1 MTYDNLLIEAE
12 CEGAVV
18 KEKNIPGYGGRTY
31 GNRIAIHKDIT
42 TSIEKTCVLA
52 EELGHY
58 HTTVGK
64 IRNQSITENRKQ
76 ELHARLH
83 GYNRLIGLNGI
94 IRAYRHRC
102 RNLAEM
108 AEYLEVTEEYF
119 YRNAR
124 KVGLIHVMW
133 DDNVIV
139 TKQDVD
145 QLLHTL
151 GCTPE
156 DYTDE
161 IVREPFVEAP

>member
-76 ELHARLH
+76 ELHARVH

-94 IRAYRHRC
+94 IRAYRHHC
-102 RNLAEM
+102 QNLAEI
-108 AEYLEVTEEYF
+108 AEYLEVTETFLKEALEI
-119 YRNAR
+119 YRQ
-124 KVGLIHVMW
+124 KYGTGVEI
-133 DDNVIV
+133 DNYVVIF
-139 TKQDVD
+139 
-145 QLLHTL
+145 
-151 GCTPE
+151 
-156 DYTDE
+156 
-161 IVREPFVEAP
+161 EPCLAVFERI

>member
-108 AEYLEVTEEYF
+108 AEYLEVTEEYLKEALEI
-119 YRNAR
+119 YRQ
-124 KVGLIHVMW
+124 KYGTGVEI
-133 DDNVIV
+133 DNYVVIF
-139 TKQDVD
+139 
-145 QLLHTL
+145 
-151 GCTPE
+151 
-156 DYTDE
+156 
-161 IVREPFVEAP
+161 EPRLAVLEKL

>member
-1 MTYDNLLIEAE
+1 MTNGSDSVTYDNLLIEAE
-12 CEGAVV
+12 CEGTVV

-83 GYNRLIGLNGI
+83 GYNRLIGLNGS
-94 IRAYRHRC
+94 IRAYKHRC
-102 RNLAEM
+102 QSLAEM
-108 AEYLEVTEEYF
+108 AEYLEVTENFLKEALEL
-119 YRNAR
+119 YRQ
-124 KVGLIHVMW
+124 KYGTGVEM
-133 DDNVIV
+133 DNYIVIF
-139 TKQDVD
+139 
-145 QLLHTL
+145 
-151 GCTPE
+151 
-156 DYTDE
+156 
-161 IVREPFVEAP
+161 EPRLAVLEKIS

>member
-1 MTYDNLLIEAE
+1 MMTNGSDSVTYDNLLIEAE

-94 IRAYRHRC
+94 IRAYRHHC
-102 RNLAEM
+102 QNLAEI
-108 AEYLEVTEEYF
+108 AEYLEVTETFLKEALEI
-119 YRNAR
+119 YRQ
-124 KVGLIHVMW
+124 KYGTGVEI
-133 DDNVIV
+133 DNYVVIF
-139 TKQDVD
+139 
-145 QLLHTL
+145 
-151 GCTPE
+151 
-156 DYTDE
+156 
-161 IVREPFVEAP
+161 EPRLAVLEKL

>member
-102 RNLAEM
+102 QNLAEM
-108 AEYLEVTEEYF
+108 AEYLEVTEEYLKEALEI
-119 YRNAR
+119 YRQ
-124 KVGLIHVMW
+124 KYGTGVEI
-133 DDNVIV
+133 DNYIVI
-139 TKQDVD
+139 
-145 QLLHTL
+145 
-151 GCTPE
+151 
-156 DYTDE
+156 
-161 IVREPFVEAP
+161 FVPRLMVLEKL